1 MSMSRFLDKLS
12 EKLAEQDLAEGSGQ
26 RILIDCKQ
34 MELWY
39 EGTYGHGLNP
49 DDLGLTSIDL
59 AEFKTWLLQ
68 KQKCQPNTAQR
79 KFASLRAMLKLM
91 APTLLTSLRF
101 PKLPQTNQM
110 APSGFTKNER
120 LAIFRAA
127 AKLNPRDKAL
137 IYLAMWTGGRASSL
151 AAVKLSNVDIKARS
165 GWVRFDVAKGGKPY
179 LLPLNAEA
187 REALAE
193 WIAQRPPVKHDF
205 LFVSEKYPFE
215 AITRWTLHD
224 IWHRRLAKHL
234 PAELAKRLKGLHQ
247 ARHGLARLLI
257 EQGVPLPDVAAIL
270 NHSSVA
276 TTANIYCRPS
286 QRDLQNALERAVGEE
301 DEE

>member
-1 MSMSRFLDKLS
+1 MSRFIDSLRD
-12 EKLAEQDLAEGSGQ
+12 KLAEQDLVDGSRQ
-26 RILIDCKQ
+26 RILIDCRQ
-34 MELWY
+34 LEEWY
-39 EGTYGHGLNP
+39 DGTYGQPIDP
-49 DDLGLTSIDL
+49 DDIALTSMDL
-59 AEFKTWLLQ
+59 AEFRTWLL
-68 KQKCQPNTAQR
+68 KKCQPNTTER
-79 KFASLRAMLKLM
+79 KFASIRAMLKLL
-91 APTLLTSLRF
+91 APTVLTSVRM
-101 PKLPQTNQM
+101 PKIPQPNKP

-127 AKLNPRDKAL
+127 AKLSTRDRA
-137 IYLAMWTGGRASSL
+137 IVHLAMWTGARASSL
-151 AAVKLSNVDIKARS
+151 CNVKLSNVTIHARS
-165 GWVRFDVAKGGKPY
+165 GSIEFDVAKGDKPY
-179 LLPLNAEA
+179 SVPLNIEA

-205 LFVSEKYPFE
+205 LFTSEKYPFE

-301 DEE
+301 DDE